1 LYFAFLSF
9 YTNALIFPTVVGVLF
24 YLFGS
29 SYSAAYSTLLFIWS
43 VVYVEW
49 WRVQERILSLR
60 WGTRGSF
67 RVEKQRPQYKPGL
80 TWWQRDLRVLA
91 SIPVIIF
98 FAGILAALLTAIFFL
113 EAFVMELYKGPG
125 QRYVVSHACDNFTPT
140 NSMQAFSPTILF
152 TALVP
157 RVLSIYHM
165 LANRLTS
172 WENHRHRSSHNTSLT
187 LKSFALS
194 AIVSY
199 LGLALSAFLYV
210 PFGEAVMHYVQGW
223 LYRGRGLFTKI
234 RTFFLGGKGPL
245 ANVPEAM
252 MWESDISSASK
263 KLNRNRLKDQMFAY
277 TVTEQVVNTFSE
289 IGLPYLQRFFTFS
302 KIREEASKMVP
313 RRRATADILKDDGPQ
328 QGSKEEEA
336 FIHVVEKEAEL
347 VPYDLFEDYSEMVT
361 QFGYVALWSTIW
373 PLAPG
378 ISPGLDFYNSRAKNY
393 NNSDGF
399 GKQLPR
405 KHLRCVQDYSTRSA
419 SYSN

>member
-1 LYFAFLSF
+1 
-9 YTNALIFPTVVGVLF
+9 VLF
-24 YLFGS
+24 YFFGS
-29 SYSAAYSTLLFIWS
+29 SYSPLYSTLLFIWS

-60 WGTRGSF
+60 WGTRGVS
-67 RVEKQRPQYKPGL
+67 RVEKQRPQYKPGV

-98 FAGILAALLTAIFFL
+98 FSVILAALLTAIFFL
-113 EAFVMELYKGPG
+113 EAFVTELYKGPG
-125 QRYVVSHACDNFTPT
+125 QRYVVSHDYNNFTGT
-140 NSMQAFSPTILF
+140 NSVQSFSPTILF

-157 RVLSIYHM
+157 RVLSIYQM

-172 WENHRHRSSHNTSLT
+172 WENHRHRSSHDTSLT

-223 LYRGRGLFTKI
+223 LYQGRGLFTKI
-234 RTFFLGGKGPL
+234 WTFFLGGKSTL
-245 ANVPEAM
+245 TSVQEAM
-252 MWESDISSASK
+252 MWESDISSATK

-277 TVTEQVVNTFSE
+277 TVTEQVVTTFSE

-302 KIREEASKMVP
+302 KIREEASKIVP
-313 RRRATADILKDDGPQ
+313 RRRVTGDVSKDNTH
-328 QGSKEEEA
+328 SKEEEE
-336 FIHVVEKEAEL
+336 FIHIVEKEVEL
-347 VPYDLFEDYSEMVT
+347 IPYDLFDDYGEMVT

-378 ISPGLDFYNSRAKNY
+378 ICLHYE
-393 NNSDGF
+393 
-399 GKQLPR
+399 R
-405 KHLRCVQDYSTRSA
+405 KS
-419 SYSN
+419 